1 MSPVNQLTAPE
12 LGAWRGMLITHARVV
27 AVLDA
32 ELREAHDISLV
43 EYEVLMYLLD
53 APDNRLRMSE
63 LAEELLI
70 LSRSGLTRLVD
81 RLEKGGLV
89 RRSPSAEDG
98 RGFFAELTA
107 AGGKRVAAAR
117 RTHLAGVRRHFT
129 SKLDA
134 GRLSALATAW
144 ESIMNTSTG
153 SPESS

>member
-1 MSPVNQLTAPE
+1 
-12 LGAWRGMLITHARVV
+12 MLSTHAQVV
-27 AVLDA
+27 AVLDG
-32 ELREAHDISLV
+32 ELREAHDLSVV

-53 APDNRLRMSE
+53 APENRLRMSE
-63 LAEELLI
+63 LADQLII

-89 RRSPSAEDG
+89 RRRTSAEDG
-98 RGFFAELTA
+98 RGLFAELTP
-107 AGGKRVAAAR
+107 AGRERVAASR

-134 GRLSALATAW
+134 RGLSALATAW